1 VAKYVTWL
9 GRSVTR
15 AWGVTLARFC
25 RSHLPHLEKITLV
38 SLGQGDNWKVLNDM
52 QTQDVVD
59 QVRQDAK
66 LFDVLNQTY
75 GKRATGGIG
84 DGRTEHGPI
93 LEVEKAEGWLQH

>member
-1 VAKYVTWL
+1 
-9 GRSVTR
+9 
-15 AWGVTLARFC
+15 
-25 RSHLPHLEKITLV
+25 
-38 SLGQGDNWKVLNDM
+38 M

-93 LEVEKAEGWLQH
+93 LEVEKAEGWLQHLTEIIEPPDLYRNPFGVVFSWAKPDI

>member
-1 VAKYVTWL
+1 
-9 GRSVTR
+9 
-15 AWGVTLARFC
+15 
-25 RSHLPHLEKITLV
+25 
-38 SLGQGDNWKVLNDM
+38 M